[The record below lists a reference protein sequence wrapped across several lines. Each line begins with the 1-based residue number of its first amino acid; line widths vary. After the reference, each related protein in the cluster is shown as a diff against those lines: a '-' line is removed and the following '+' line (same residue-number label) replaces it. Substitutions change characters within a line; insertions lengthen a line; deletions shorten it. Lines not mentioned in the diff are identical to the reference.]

1 MPTEIREIFR
11 SNLNELMARRD
22 VSQADISRDL
32 GIPQATVS
40 SWCVGAKFPRIDIM
54 QRLADYLGVN
64 ISALTKEDGMQDAVD
79 MDRLEDL
86 HQNPRLGMLFD
97 RTRKMSGADIDFMIQ
112 MADRILGERDK

>member
-11 SNLNELMARRD
+11 ANLNELMARRD

-40 SWCVGAKFPRIDIM
+40 SWCVGTKFPRIDIM

-64 ISALTKEDGMQDAVD
+64 ISALTKADGMQDAVD

-112 MADRILGERDK
+112 MADRILGERK

>member
-1 MPTEIREIFR
+1 MPTDIREIFR
-11 SNLNELMARRD
+11 SNLNELMERRD

-40 SWCVGAKFPRIDIM
+40 SWCVGTKFPRIDIM

-79 MDRLEDL
+79 MDRLEAM
-86 HQNPRLGMLFD
+86 HQNPKLGLLFD
-97 RTRKMSGADIDFMIQ
+97 RTRKMSSADVEM
-112 MADRILGERDK
+112 MLALSERITGENDK

>member
-1 MPTEIREIFR
+1 
-11 SNLNELMARRD
+11 
-22 VSQADISRDL
+22 
-32 GIPQATVS
+32 
-40 SWCVGAKFPRIDIM
+40 
-54 QRLADYLGVN
+54 
-64 ISALTKEDGMQDAVD
+64 MQDAVD

>member
-11 SNLNELMARRD
+11 SNLNELMVRRD

-40 SWCVGAKFPRIDIM
+40 SWCVGTKFPRIDIM

>member
-1 MPTEIREIFR
+1 MPTDIREIFR
-11 SNLNELMARRD
+11 SNLNELMERRD

-40 SWCVGAKFPRIDIM
+40 SWCVGTKFPRIDIM

-79 MDRLEDL
+79 MARLEAM
-86 HQNPRLGMLFD
+86 HQNPKLGLLFD
-97 RTRKMSGADIDFMIQ
+97 RTRKMSSADVEM
-112 MADRILGERDK
+112 MLALSERITGENDK